1 MTGVHRRVKINSR
14 NERGVMM
21 RHFNVE
27 QGCYLF
33 LVLGVFSLLAG
44 LDLNLPI
51 DIEDGNFFETHL
63 RREGSRSTILWS
75 SFKPVWCGLLVSHN
89 LLRLQEVGPS
99 SEQVDLSHRFTKVER
114 SPATCTGLPQR

>member
-27 QGCYLF
+27 QVCYLF

-44 LDLNLPI
+44 LDLNLPM
-51 DIEDGNFFETHL
+51 DIENGKQFKTYPT
-63 RREGSRSTILWS
+63 REGTRT
-75 SFKPVWCGLLVSHN
+75 
-89 LLRLQEVGPS
+89 
-99 SEQVDLSHRFTKVER
+99 
-114 SPATCTGLPQR
+114 ATGLK